1 MTSKTT
7 HKYSDQ
13 FMDWL
18 FEFGYTHCF
27 FLGGGNNM
35 HLLESASHRFKCI
48 PVVHEV
54 AAGIAVEYFNEANPN
69 NEKAFALVTAGPGLT
84 NLVTA
89 IGGAWLEDRELLV
102 VGGQAKTTDLSK
114 GKVRQLG
121 FQEIDGVSIVKPISK
136 ASVQVNSK
144 INKSEVWDLV
154 KLSRSG
160 RKGPVFLEMCID
172 ITAAPSDPVLEI
184 DTLKPSNQISKN
196 NDFSKS
202 LSKYISNSKRPLVLI
217 GGAVSRESVNNS
229 LETIKQ
235 LGIPL
240 ATSFSAMDRVG
251 FEYEYF
257 CGRPNWYGMRS
268 SNIILQQ
275 SDLVISIGSR
285 LGLMQTGFTW
295 EEFAPKAKIIQID
308 VDDTYINKPFPRK
321 DLSHVTDV
329 SDFFPNL
336 IELFQENMGNIS
348 EWQEHILM
356 VKDLLHGPDSANIAR
371 QGYLELHRFMF
382 DLSEKLSKDDL
393 VIPCSSGGSFTGA
406 LQVLQTKQGQTSLT
420 NLSLASMGYGLSG
433 AIGAAI
439 ANPGKRTVLIEG
451 DGGFAQNYQEIGTA
465 VANKLNLKIFLAANE
480 GYASIRTT
488 QQAYFEGHYVGCDA
502 QTGVGLPD
510 WQKIAEAYGIKY
522 FLVDPTNVF
531 SKEFMNLLNEESIV
545 LFELKLDPQ
554 QLYFPKLTSK
564 IMPDGTMKS
573 LPLHLM
579 QPPLSPE
586 ISSRVF
592 KYIESDY

>member
-54 AAGIAVEYFNEANPN
+54 AAGIAVEYFNEAHPN

-121 FQEIDGVSIVKPISK
+121 FQEIDGVSIVEPITK

-144 INKSEVWDLV
+144 LDKSEVWNII
-154 KLSRSG
+154 KLSKSG

-172 ITAAPSDPVLEI
+172 ITAAPSDPLLEI
-184 DTLKPSNQISKN
+184 EISTDSNQIPEDKN
-196 NDFSKS
+196 FLES
-202 LSKYISNSKRPLVLI
+202 LGTFIQNSKRPIVLI
-217 GGAVSRESVNNS
+217 GGAVTRESVNDS
-229 LETIKQ
+229 LEKLKQ
-235 LGIPL
+235 IGIPV
-240 ATSFSAMDRVG
+240 ATSFSSMDRVG
-251 FEYEYF
+251 FEYEFY

-268 SNIILQQ
+268 ANIILQQ

-285 LGLMQTGFTW
+285 LGIMQTGFTW
-295 EEFAPKAKIIQID
+295 DEFAPKAKIIQID
-308 VDDTYINKPFPRK
+308 VDESYINKMFPRK
-321 DLSHVTDV
+321 DLTHITDT
-329 SDFFPNL
+329 SAFFPNL
-336 IELFQENMGNIS
+336 VALFEENMGDIS
-348 EWQEHILM
+348 EWQEHILI
-356 VKDLLHGPDSANIAR
+356 VKDLLHGPDKANIAR
-371 QGYLELHRFMF
+371 QGYLELHKFMF
-382 DLSEKLSKDDL
+382 DLSEIVSKDDQ

-406 LQVLQTKQGQTSLT
+406 LQVLQTKQGQISIT

-439 ANPGKRTVLIEG
+439 ANPEKRTILIEG

-488 QQAYFEGHYVGCDA
+488 QQAYFEGHYVGCDV

-510 WQKIAEAYGIKY
+510 WQKIAEAYGIQY
-522 FLVDPTNVF
+522 FLVEPSNVF
-531 SKEFMNLLNEESIV
+531 SNEFMKLLDEKSIV

-579 QPPLSPE
+579 QPPLPPE

-592 KYIESDY
+592 KYIEADY